1 MINNGQYD
9 EKLRFPFENP
19 STLTDQMKEIWEQTQ
34 KSLENINDKQWEE
47 EPVELLIN
55 GASFITLPRIHIMW
69 FFLNEIIHHR
79 SIHQFLIIQ

>member
-1 MINNGQYD
+1 MINNGQCD